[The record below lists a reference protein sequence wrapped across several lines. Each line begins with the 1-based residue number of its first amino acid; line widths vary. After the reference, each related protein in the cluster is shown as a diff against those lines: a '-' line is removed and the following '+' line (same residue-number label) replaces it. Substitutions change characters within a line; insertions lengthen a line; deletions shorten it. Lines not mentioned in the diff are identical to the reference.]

1 MNPSRRLIHSRKGG
15 PQCKVEGEARGSAP
29 CYLYT
34 PFGRNQRNK
43 EAVYMQRLIEV
54 LTPAPPM
61 KRKARYLCTLS
72 FMAAMLVLGAAPA
85 GAQDYSVPTYGPNGP
100 YYGPYDYCVWSAYAC
115 KYY

>member
-1 MNPSRRLIHSRKGG
+1 
-15 PQCKVEGEARGSAP
+15 
-29 CYLYT
+29 
-34 PFGRNQRNK
+34 
-43 EAVYMQRLIEV
+43 MQRLIEV

-100 YYGPYDYCVWSAYAC
+100 YYGPYDYCVWSPYACADYSSPAGYQGYSALTYGSSGPYYGPYDYCVWSAYAC
-115 KYY
+115 QYY